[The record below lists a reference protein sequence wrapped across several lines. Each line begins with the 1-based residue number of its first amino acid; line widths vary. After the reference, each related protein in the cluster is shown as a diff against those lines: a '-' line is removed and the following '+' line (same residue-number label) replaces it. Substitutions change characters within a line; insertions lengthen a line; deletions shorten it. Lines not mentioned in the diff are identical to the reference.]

1 MNRAELKSRAKGQIK
16 GSVLILF
23 AMYLVYDLIVAAV
36 SLLPFVP
43 FMGAIIAL
51 NNYAE
56 AYAATGEAAALILPL
71 IIPIVIAVIVVTLV
85 APAFIFGFRRIFL
98 NLAEDKKP
106 TFGDLFAG
114 FRSLKVW
121 GKAIWLFITKEIFIA
136 LWALGG
142 FAPGLA
148 FFVFGG
154 GRLDAL
160 AGIIFMVIGVILAI
174 AKAISY
180 SQAFYVLVENPHISA
195 KKALAESKD
204 IMGGR
209 TWEVIKLA
217 LSFILWILL
226 IIVTAGIA
234 AIWVVPYIQ
243 TTFANYYNSIKVG
256 RVEADRKL
264 TPEEKAAK
272 RAQKKKDKKYV

>member
-16 GSVLILF
+16 GSVGILF
-23 AMYLVYDLIVAAV
+23 VMYLVYDLIVGALAV
-36 SLLPFVP
+36 LPLVP
-43 FMGAIIAL
+43 FLGGIM
-51 NNYAE
+51 
-56 AYAATGEAAALILPL
+56 YAAMNEVAVPIMSLIVPMA
-71 IIPIVIAVIVVTLV
+71 IAVVVVTLV
-85 APAFIFGFRRIFL
+85 APAFIFGFKRIFL

-121 GKAIWLFITKEIFIA
+121 GKAVWLFIMKEVFIA
-136 LWALGG
+136 LWAMVG
-142 FAPGLA
+142 FVPGII
-148 FFVFGG
+148 FYSFGG
-154 GRLDAL
+154 GDWDLPV
-160 AGIIFMVIGVILAI
+160 GMIFIIVGVILAI

-209 TWEVIKLA
+209 AWEAIKLA

-256 RVEADRKL
+256 AVEADKKL
-264 TPEEKAAK
+264 TPEEKAAN
-272 RAQKKKDKKYV
+272 RVQKKKDKNYA